1 MFVKSKEVREFKSK
15 HSAIVATSLC
25 LGTISKDCR
34 VDNRKKTVLNGYFY
48 DFSVGYGAIVVDDI
62 LEIDNYLIKK
72 NNIIWKQYLGL
83 LKDMFY
89 KLSIFIGFNK
99 RKLVSCISMNNPECR
114 IRPQILNV
122 NGDNP
127 LFFLFSIKK
136 SKCSGSCNNINI
148 PHAKL
153 CVPDMVKNLNVKV
166 FNQM

>member
-1 MFVKSKEVREFKSK
+1 M
-15 HSAIVATSLC
+15 
-25 LGTISKDCR
+25 
-34 VDNRKKTVLNGYFY
+34 
-48 DFSVGYGAIVVDDI
+48 
-62 LEIDNYLIKK
+62 
-72 NNIIWKQYLGL
+72 GL

-99 RKLVSCISMNNPECR
+99 HKLVSCISMNNPECR